1 MSRPAE
7 AGGGP
12 WADDLSCTRLRRCQ
26 AVENLERR
34 RPSWTM
40 QGGEREVRE
49 GRGRWRK
56 LQEQVHRSSQVKTAA
71 QRAGVRPPAR
81 EPEMLAEA
89 GSRPRGPPERG
100 QRC

>member
-1 MSRPAE
+1 MSRTAE

-12 WADDLSCTRLRRCQ
+12 WAYDLSCTRLRRCQ
-26 AVENLERR
+26 AVENLKRR
-34 RPSWTM
+34 RPSWTI
-40 QGGEREVRE
+40 QGGEREVE
-49 GRGRWRK
+49 EASGAGA
-56 LQEQVHRSSQVKTAA
+56 QEHRCTAA

-89 GSRPRGPPERG
+89 GNRPRGPPERG